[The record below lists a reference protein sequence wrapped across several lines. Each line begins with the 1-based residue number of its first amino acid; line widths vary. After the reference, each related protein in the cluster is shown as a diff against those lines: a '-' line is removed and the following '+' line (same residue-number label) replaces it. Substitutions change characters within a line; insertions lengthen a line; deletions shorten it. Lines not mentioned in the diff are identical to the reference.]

1 MQNPANLVTELV
13 NLYGYQPKDW
23 THRRELYVSASQ
35 IGLCE
40 MRQYFMAQRGPVQID
55 NERPEAWGVFARGD
69 TGEEWVAG
77 VFDRA
82 QLAEH
87 GGPRLGLAFSST
99 GKHQVT
105 VIDEINKLA
114 ATPDGIMWLG
124 SEPILLEIKTID
136 PRVSLDGPKPA
147 HHRQVMFAMALMA
160 RVHSIKPTR
169 AVILY
174 VDCSNYAN
182 VTAFDVDYDEVE
194 GDALIDRAKRIH
206 TATLDELQP
215 EGVYDG
221 GNECKTCDFAAQCK
235 AYQVERVER
244 AEASA
249 PIDDGDLTDLDDL
262 ATQREAAIQME
273 GEAKRLKESATNQI
287 RMLLDDRG
295 LSYAKTPGWT
305 IRQSVTKGRETCDW
319 RQAVEDGV
327 DLSDYVSVGNGYPRL
342 MVRRAKT
349 DGK

>member
-1 MQNPANLVTELV
+1 MNNPATFVTELV

-35 IGLCE
+35 IGLFE
-40 MRQYFMAQRGPVQID
+40 MRQFYMMQRGPVQIED
-55 NERPEAWGVFARGD
+55 ERPDAWGVFARGD

-87 GGPRLGLAFSST
+87 GGPRLGLAFSAT

-136 PRVSLDGPKPA
+136 PRVILDGPKPA

-160 RVHSIKPTR
+160 RVHSIKPRR
-169 AVILY
+169 AVLLY

-206 TATLDELQP
+206 TATLDDLQP

-221 GNECKTCDFAAQCK
+221 GNECKTCDFASQCK

-249 PIDDGDLTDLDDL
+249 PIDDGDLSDLDDL
-262 ATQREAAIQME
+262 AAQREAAIQME

-287 RMLLDDRG
+287 RMMLDDRG
-295 LSYAKTPGWT
+295 LNYAKTPGWT

-319 RQAVEDGV
+319 RQAVADGV

-342 MVRRAKT
+342 TIKKAKD
-349 DGK
+349 DGE

>member
-1 MQNPANLVTELV
+1 MDNAADFVADLIG
-13 NLYGYQPKDW
+13 LYGYQAKEW
-23 THRRELYVSASQ
+23 SHRREQYVSASQ

-55 NERPEAWGVFARGD
+55 DERPDAWGVFARGD

-87 GGPRLGLAFSST
+87 GGPKLELGFTAT
-99 GKHQVT
+99 GKYQT
-105 VIDEINKLA
+105 TIIDEVNKLA
-114 ATPDGIMWLG
+114 ATPDGIMWVAG
-124 SEPILLEIKTID
+124 DPILLEIKTID
-136 PRVSLDGPKPA
+136 PRVSLTAPKPA

-160 RVHSIKPTR
+160 RVHPIKPKR

-182 VTAFDVDYDEVE
+182 VTAFDVDFDEVE

-206 TATLDELQP
+206 TATLDDLHP
-215 EGVYDG
+215 EGVFDG

-249 PIDDGDLTDLDDL
+249 DIDDDDLTELDDL
-262 ATQREAAIQME
+262 AAQREAAAQME
-273 GEAKRLKESATNQI
+273 AEAKRLKDSATNQI
-287 RMLLDDRG
+287 RMMLDEQG
-295 LSYAKTPGWT
+295 VSFAQTPGYS

-327 DLSDYVSVGNGYPRL
+327 DLSAYISVGNGYPRL
-342 MVRRAKT
+342 TIRKAK
-349 DGK
+349 DNGE

>member
-1 MQNPANLVTELV
+1 MNNPATLVADLIS
-13 NLYGYQPKDW
+13 LYGYQPKDW
-23 THRRELYVSASQ
+23 AHRRELYVSASQ

-55 NERPEAWGVFARGD
+55 DERPDAWGVFARGD

-82 QLAEH
+82 QLTEH
-87 GGPRLGLAFSST
+87 GGPRLGLAFSAT

-206 TATLDELQP
+206 TATLDDLQP
-215 EGVYDG
+215 EGVFDG
-221 GNECKTCDFAAQCK
+221 GNECKTCDFASQCK

-249 PIDDGDLTDLDDL
+249 DINDDDLASLDDL
-262 ATQREAAIQME
+262 AAQREAAAQME

-287 RMLLDDRG
+287 RMLLDDLG
-295 LSYAKTPGWT
+295 LSYAQTADYS

-342 MVRRAKT
+342 TVRKVAD
-349 DGK
+349 DGE

>member
-1 MQNPANLVTELV
+1 MNNPATFVAELV

-40 MRQYFMAQRGPVQID
+40 MRQFYMMQRGPVQIEA
-55 NERPEAWGVFARGD
+55 ERPDAWGVFARGD

-87 GGPRLGLAFSST
+87 GGPRLGLAFSAT

-160 RVHSIKPTR
+160 RVHSIKPKR

-206 TATLDELQP
+206 TAALDDLQP
-215 EGVYDG
+215 EGVFDG

-249 PIDDGDLTDLDDL
+249 PIDDGDLSDLDDL
-262 ATQREAAIQME
+262 AAQREAAIQME

-287 RMLLDDRG
+287 RMILDDQN
-295 LSYAKTPGWT
+295 LSFAQTPNYS

-342 MVRRAKT
+342 TVRKVAD
-349 DGK
+349 DGE

>member
-1 MQNPANLVTELV
+1 MNNPATFVAELV

-40 MRQYFMAQRGPVQID
+40 MRQFYMMQRGPVQIED
-55 NERPEAWGVFARGD
+55 ERTDAWGVFARGD

-87 GGPRLGLAFSST
+87 GGPRLGLAFSAT

-147 HHRQVMFAMALMA
+147 HHRQVMFAMALVA
-160 RVHSIKPTR
+160 RVHSIKPKR

-206 TATLDELQP
+206 TAALDDLQP
-215 EGVYDG
+215 EGVFDG

-249 PIDDGDLTDLDDL
+249 PIDDGDLSDLDDL
-262 ATQREAAIQME
+262 AAQREAAIQME

-287 RMLLDDRG
+287 RMILDDQN
-295 LSYAKTPGWT
+295 LSFAQTPNYS

-342 MVRRAKT
+342 TVRKVAD
-349 DGK
+349 DGE

>member
-1 MQNPANLVTELV
+1 
-13 NLYGYQPKDW
+13 
-23 THRRELYVSASQ
+23 
-35 IGLCE
+35 
-40 MRQYFMAQRGPVQID
+40 VQID
-55 NERPEAWGVFARGD
+55 DERPDAWGVFARGD
-69 TGEEWVAG
+69 TGEDWVAG

-87 GGPRLGLAFSST
+87 GGPKLGLAFSAT

-136 PRVSLDGPKPA
+136 PRVNLNGPRPT
-147 HHRQVMFAMALMA
+147 HVRQVMFAMALMA
-160 RVHSIKPTR
+160 RVHSIKPKR

-174 VDCSNYAN
+174 VNCGNYAD
-182 VTAFDVDYDEVE
+182 VEAFDIDYDEVE

-206 TATLDELQP
+206 AATLDDLQP
-215 EGVYDG
+215 EGVFDG

-249 PIDDGDLTDLDDL
+249 DIDDDDLASLDDL
-262 ATQREAAIQME
+262 AAQREAAAQME

-295 LSYAKTPGWT
+295 LSFAQTPGYS

-342 MVRRAKT
+342 TVRKVKD
-349 DGK
+349 DGE

>member
-1 MQNPANLVTELV
+1 MNNPATFVAELV

-23 THRRELYVSASQ
+23 AHRRELYVSASQ

-40 MRQYFMAQRGPVQID
+40 MRQFYMMQRGPVQID
-55 NERPEAWGVFARGD
+55 DERPDAWGVFARGD
-69 TGEEWVAG
+69 TGEDWVAG

-87 GGPRLGLAFSST
+87 GGSQLELGFTAT

-114 ATPDGIMWLG
+114 ATPDGIMWVAG
-124 SEPILLEIKTID
+124 EPILLEIKTID
-136 PRVSLDGPKPA
+136 PRVNLNGPKPA

-206 TATLDELQP
+206 AATLDELQP

-244 AEASA
+244 ADASA

-262 ATQREAAIQME
+262 ATQREAAAQME
-273 GEAKRLKESATNQI
+273 SEAKRIKESAANQI
-287 RMLLDDRG
+287 RMILDDRG
-295 LSYAKTPGWT
+295 LSYAKTPSFT
-305 IRQSVTKGRETCDW
+305 IWQNVAKGRETCNW

-342 MVRRAKT
+342 MVRRAKD
-349 DGK
+349 DGE

>member
-1 MQNPANLVTELV
+1 MISAAAFITDLVG
-13 NLYGYQPKDW
+13 LYGYQPKEW
-23 THRRELYVSASQ
+23 AHRREQYVSASQ

-40 MRQYFMAQRGPVQID
+40 MRQYYMRQRGGVELDATTPA
-55 NERPEAWGVFARGD
+55 AWGVFARGD

-77 VFDRA
+77 VLDRA

-87 GGPRLGLAFSST
+87 GGPRLGLAFTAT

-124 SEPILLEIKTID
+124 SEPILIEIKTID

-147 HHRQVMFAMALMA
+147 HHRQVMFAMALME
-160 RVHSIKPTR
+160 RVHSIKPKR

-174 VDCSNYAN
+174 IDCANYAN

-194 GDALIDRAKRIH
+194 GDALINRAMRIH
-206 TATLDELQP
+206 AATLDDLQP
-215 EGVYDG
+215 EGVHDG
-221 GNECKTCDFAAQCK
+221 GNECKTCDFAAQCR

-244 AEASA
+244 ADSSAIIDEA
-249 PIDDGDLTDLDDL
+249 DLTDIDDL
-262 ATQREAAIQME
+262 AAQREAATQME
-273 GEAKRLKESATNQI
+273 GEAKRIKESATNQI
-287 RMLLDDRG
+287 RMIMDDRG
-295 LSYAKTPGWT
+295 LSFAKTQNFS

-319 RQAVEDGV
+319 RQAIEDGV
-327 DLSDYVSVGNGYPRL
+327 DLSEYVSVGNGYPRL
-342 MVRRAKT
+342 TVRKVA
-349 DGK
+349 DNGE